1 LRWAELHSLIE
12 LPEAGSQERLNS
24 LQYLLLLRVIADQ
37 IEQFCLLLRE
47 VISQIKEGGAE
58 VVIASGR

>member
-1 LRWAELHSLIE
+1 
-12 LPEAGSQERLNS
+12 
-24 LQYLLLLRVIADQ
+24 LLRVIADQ